1 MTIKTWLAI
10 ITARQIA
17 QHNRRTVQGGTM
29 TFKRKLSPTERFY
42 ISCDDFNAEETA
54 TCVAN
59 QMVLEGHGNIDI
71 SAWQQA
77 VTQASAVLQG
87 TRFKLAGKLG
97 FSHWADA
104 GQTTELEVIRGL
116 SWDGMSDKL
125 APFLNRPLDVKT
137 STGCEV
143 LLVLGEKS
151 DKHHIIFRTHHAVM
165 DGRGT
170 KTFADEVLRAL
181 RQQPLQGDNSFV
193 RDIDL
198 AKSVTSIKSEKIN
211 DTVSAPTGVP
221 AGQDFGSS
229 WQRRTLPG
237 SYKKI
242 LANAGISIAK
252 LANLYSDSTV
262 RIQLPV
268 DLRMHDT
275 DIISTGNLTGGLLM
289 QVSPETTTA
298 DWAKQIKL
306 KLADNEHARMPRFT
320 GVPALNVLNW
330 VPLAWLKKCNDK
342 LALKR
347 QETGQYRTSAII
359 SNLGFLKVDE
369 YSAAGFNCSSVF
381 FIPPYFNTTALF
393 LALAGNKEGVEVILR
408 IPHQL
413 SSNGRSEHALSQICH
428 GICYGHEHGLY
439 RGESAGF

>member
-1 MTIKTWLAI
+1 
-10 ITARQIA
+10 
-17 QHNRRTVQGGTM
+17 M

-54 TCVAN
+54 TCVVN
-59 QMVLEGHGNIDI
+59 QMVLEGEGDIDI
-71 SAWQQA
+71 SAWQKA
-77 VTQASAVLQG
+77 VTQASEVLQG
-87 TRFKLAGKLG
+87 TRLRLSGKLG

-104 GQTTELEVIRGL
+104 GITTQLDVIRGL
-116 SWDGMSDKL
+116 NWDGMSDRT
-125 APFLNRPLDVKT
+125 APFLNRPLDVKN

-143 LLVLGEKS
+143 LLVLGEGNG
-151 DKHHIIFRTHHAVM
+151 KHHIIFRTHHAVM

-181 RQQPLQGDNSFV
+181 RQQTLQGDNSFV

-198 AKSVTSIKSEKIN
+198 AKTVTSIPGDKVA
-211 DTVSAPTGVP
+211 DTVAAPTGVP
-221 AGQDFGSS
+221 LGQDFGSS

-237 SYKKI
+237 SYKQV

-252 LANLYSDSTV
+252 LTNLYSDSEV

-275 DIISTGNLTGGLLM
+275 DIVSTGNLTGGLLM
-289 QVSPETTTA
+289 QVAPETTTA
-298 DWAKQIKL
+298 EWAQQIKS
-306 KLADNEHARMPRFT
+306 KIADKEHARMPQFAGIPT
-320 GVPALNVLNW
+320 LNALNW
-330 VPLAWLKKCNDK
+330 VPLTLLKRFNDK

-347 QETGQYRTSAII
+347 QQTGQYRTSAII
-359 SNLGFLKVDE
+359 SNLGFLNVDE
-369 YSAAGFNCSSVF
+369 YSAAGFRCSSVF

-393 LALAGNKEGVEVILR
+393 LVLAGNKDAVEVILR

-428 GICYGHEHGLY
+428 GIRYGHEADKVACEHPVKQA
-439 RGESAGF
+439 S

>member
-1 MTIKTWLAI
+1 
-10 ITARQIA
+10 
-17 QHNRRTVQGGTM
+17 M

-54 TCVAN
+54 TCVVN
-59 QMVLEGHGNIDI
+59 QMVLEGRGDIDI

-77 VTQASAVLQG
+77 VVKASTALQG
-87 TRFKLAGKLG
+87 SRLKLSGKLG
-97 FSHWADA
+97 FSHWTDA
-104 GQTTELEVIRGL
+104 GETTELKVIRGL
-116 SWDGMSDKL
+116 NWDGMSDEGAL
-125 APFLNRPLDVKT
+125 FLNRPLDVKT

-143 LLVLGEKS
+143 LLVLGETHG
-151 DKHHIIFRTHHAVM
+151 KHHIIFRTHHAVM

-181 RQQPLQGDNSFV
+181 RKQPLQGDNSFV
-193 RDIDL
+193 RDVDL
-198 AKSVTSIKSEKIN
+198 AKSVTSVPGEKIK
-211 DTVSAPTGVP
+211 DTVAAPTGVP
-221 AGQDFGSS
+221 VGHDFGSS

-237 SYKKI
+237 SYKQV

-252 LANLYSDSTV
+252 LANLYSDSDV

-268 DLRMHDT
+268 DLRMHDA

-289 QVSPETTTA
+289 QTSPDTTIA
-298 DWAKQIKL
+298 DWGQQIKS
-306 KLADNEHARMPRFT
+306 KIADNEHARMPQFAGIPT
-320 GVPALNVLNW
+320 LNALNW
-330 VPLAWLKKCNDK
+330 VPLSWLKKSNDK
-342 LALKR
+342 LASKR

-359 SNLGFLKVDE
+359 SNLGFLHVDE

-393 LALAGNKEGVEVILR
+393 LVLAGNKDAVEVILR

-413 SSNGRSEHALSQICH
+413 SSNGRFEHALSQICH
-428 GICYGHEHGLY
+428 GICYGHEQETNHNKY
-439 RGESAGF
+439 PVKQAS

>member
-1 MTIKTWLAI
+1 
-10 ITARQIA
+10 
-17 QHNRRTVQGGTM
+17 M

-54 TCVAN
+54 TCVVN
-59 QMVLEGHGNIDI
+59 QMVLEGQGNIDI
-71 SAWQQA
+71 AAWQQA
-77 VTQASAVLQG
+77 VIKASEALQG
-87 TRFKLAGKLG
+87 TRFKLSGKLG

-104 GQTTELEVIRGL
+104 GKTTELEVIRGL
-116 SWDGMSDKL
+116 NWDGMSDNA

-143 LLVLGEKS
+143 LLVLGEDS
-151 DKHHIIFRTHHAVM
+151 CKHHIIFRTHHAVM

-193 RDIDL
+193 RDVDL
-198 AKSVTSIKSEKIN
+198 AKLVTSVPGKQIN
-211 DTVSAPTGVP
+211 DTVAAPTGVP
-221 AGQDFGSS
+221 LGHDFGSS

-237 SYKKI
+237 SYKQV
-242 LANAGISIAK
+242 LANTGISIAK
-252 LANLYSDSTV
+252 LANLYSDSEV

-268 DLRMHDT
+268 DLRMHDA
-275 DIISTGNLTGGLLM
+275 DIVSTGNLTGGLLM
-289 QVSPETTTA
+289 NVSPETTTV
-298 DWAKQIKL
+298 DWAQQIKL
-306 KLADNEHARMPRFT
+306 KIAGHEHARMPQFAGIPT
-320 GVPALNVLNW
+320 LNALNW
-330 VPLAWLKKCNDK
+330 VPLTWLKKFNDK

-347 QETGQYRTSAII
+347 QETGQYRTSGII

-369 YSAAGFNCSSVF
+369 YSAAGFNCTSVF

-393 LALAGNKEGVEVILR
+393 LVLAGNKDSVEVILR

-413 SSNGRSEHALSQICH
+413 SSNGRAEHALSQICH
-428 GICYGHEHGLY
+428 GICYGHEHPVKP
-439 RGESAGF
+439 AGSSSNF